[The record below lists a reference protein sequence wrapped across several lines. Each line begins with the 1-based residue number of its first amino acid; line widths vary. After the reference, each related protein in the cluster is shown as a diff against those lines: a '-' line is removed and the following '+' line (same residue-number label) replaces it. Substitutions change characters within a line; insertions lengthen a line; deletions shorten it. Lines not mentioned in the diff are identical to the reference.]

1 MRQLT
6 VVVGCLLLVVTFLSA
21 GCSTPRDDHI
31 RSYNMQLASP
41 RSTINVYS
49 SSYVA
54 NKARCNP
61 KDRMTRVWC
70 DEAKADLARVQLAQ
84 QQELAIY
91 REMENDPVINEQDR
105 DVARRSVANLQG
117 NQ

>member
-1 MRQLT
+1 MRQLI
-6 VVVGCLLLVVTFLSA
+6 VVVGCLLLVVTFLSP

-61 KDRMTRVWC
+61 KDRMTWSGVMKQKQT
-70 DEAKADLARVQLAQ
+70 ALVFSLLSNKSLASIGRWKMTQ
-84 QQELAIY
+84 
-91 REMENDPVINEQDR
+91 
-105 DVARRSVANLQG
+105 
-117 NQ
+117 